1 MNDNHTNQPQILV
14 LHGPNLNML
23 GRRETGI
30 YGTITLAS
38 INTELNSLA
47 AELGFRLRIVQS
59 NHEGALIDEIHAAVD
74 RASGILI
81 NAGAYTHTSIG
92 IRDAIAAVGLP
103 TVEVHLSNI
112 YAREQ
117 FRHHSMLAPVC
128 QGQISG
134 FGPNSYLLGLRALA
148 ALIND

>member
-1 MNDNHTNQPQILV
+1 MNDNHTKQPQILV

-47 AELGFRLRIVQS
+47 AELGLRLRIVQS
-59 NHEGALIDEIHAAVD
+59 NHEGALIDEIHTAVD

-117 FRHHSMLAPVC
+117 FRHRSMLAPVC
-128 QGQISG
+128 LGQISG